1 MVVVEI
7 EVVAGMAVASI
18 KVRWRLAVGPRRAVD
33 GDAIGHEADQGTVRG
48 RLCGE
53 AVPLLYGGAVG
64 AEVRGPPVSVR
75 HGILVPRLTVIMVVA
90 LSE

>member
-33 GDAIGHEADQGTVRG
+33 GDAIGHETDQGTVG
-48 RLCGE
+48 VRLLRE
-53 AVPLLYGGAVG
+53 TVPLLHGTAVG
-64 AEVRGPPVSVR
+64 AEVGC
-75 HGILVPRLTVIMVVA
+75 
-90 LSE
+90 